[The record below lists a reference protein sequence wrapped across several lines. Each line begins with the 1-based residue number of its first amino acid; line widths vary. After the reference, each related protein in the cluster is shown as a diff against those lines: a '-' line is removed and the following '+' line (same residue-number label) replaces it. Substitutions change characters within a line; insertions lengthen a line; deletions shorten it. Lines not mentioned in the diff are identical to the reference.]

1 MSLQQ
6 ILRTQWDG
14 YQCVH
19 ATQTNFVVHLITVP
33 IFMAGTVA
41 FFLGLVMLSMAYCL
55 IGLLAVMVAVASQGW
70 GHKQETCPPS
80 PFTSRVNA
88 FVRIFLEQWVT
99 FPKYAL
105 HIAWRALSQ
114 R

>member
-6 ILRTQWDG
+6 VLRTQWDG
-14 YQCVH
+14 YQCIH
-19 ATQTNFVVHLITVP
+19 ASHTNFVVHLITVP
-33 IFMAGTVA
+33 VFMAGTVA
-41 FFLGLVMLSMAYCL
+41 FFWGAATLSISYCL
-55 IGLLAVMVAVASQGW
+55 IGLFAMMVTVATQGW
-70 GHKQETCPPS
+70 GHKQEVCSPS
-80 PFTSRVNA
+80 PFTSRANA
-88 FVRIFLEQWVT
+88 FMRIFLEQWVT